1 MTKKTKKRVTL
12 SKQQKEAKKENR
24 EDLYLYGLLFTAHL
38 LKTMSAEDRVED
50 YKKSY
55 KEW

>member
-50 YKKSY
+50 YKKL
-55 KEW
+55 